1 MNNHGST
8 RDASAKETAGWL
20 EAAIAW
26 EVCASLHRKFCKGKD
41 ALFSTRQADYVR
53 HAEDARKKAQERP
66 DADEI
71 AVENYKAKWDA
82 ELGRT
87 AMKFVDRAGDVHP
100 GIDGADRI
108 CAEFYKAMCEVIE
121 RMPHV
126 QKMSS
131 RTEQD
136 NEEQPSVRPTRS
148 LLSPAEQQWILAS
161 PVAISVLMDAIDLN
175 HSKAASVMESDEIPP
190 WPPKR
195 YKELKALGRSIVA
208 RDPDCFEP
216 EVLRTFGFQ
225 NQKSPTSSYEELL
238 AAAEESRKTSRELL
252 NAQAKTLNGKWIP
265 IDPSWVEPFETAL
278 KAQERLYAAIDA
290 ARASKVGA
298 LVAAKQCLEM
308 GESFRA
314 LRRVVNLLLEARR
327 NLSPEDHELR
337 DQIDRLLRGDAASST
352 QGQ

>member
-1 MNNHGST
+1 MTNS
-8 RDASAKETAGWL
+8 
-20 EAAIAW
+20 
-26 EVCASLHRKFCKGKD
+26 
-41 ALFSTRQADYVR
+41 VR
-53 HAEDARKKAQERP
+53 
-66 DADEI
+66 
-71 AVENYKAKWDA
+71 
-82 ELGRT
+82 
-87 AMKFVDRAGDVHP
+87 
-100 GIDGADRI
+100 ADRI
-108 CAEFYKAMCEVIE
+108 CAEFYKMCEVIE
-121 RMPHV
+121 GMLHV

-148 LLSPAEQQWILAS
+148 LLSPAEQQWILES

-252 NAQAKTLNGKWIP
+252 NAQAKTLNGKSIP

>member
-53 HAEDARKKAQERP
+53 HAEDARKKVQERP
-66 DADEI
+66 STEEI

-121 RMPHV
+121 RMPHI
-126 QKMSS
+126 QKMSHSSAREEKAPLTEAYEKLLEAAKES
-131 RTEQD
+131 REAGQ
-136 NEEQPSVRPTRS
+136 S
-148 LLSPAEQQWILAS
+148 LLS
-161 PVAISVLMDAIDLN
+161 
-175 HSKAASVMESDEIPP
+175 
-190 WPPKR
+190 
-195 YKELKALGRSIVA
+195 
-208 RDPDCFEP
+208 
-216 EVLRTFGFQ
+216 
-225 NQKSPTSSYEELL
+225 
-238 AAAEESRKTSRELL
+238 
-252 NAQAKTLNGKWIP
+252 AQAKTLNGKSIP
-265 IDPSWVEPFETAL
+265 IDPSWVEPFEEAL
-278 KAQERLYAAIDA
+278 ERLYAAIDYASA
-290 ARASKVGA
+290 A
-298 LVAAKQCLEM
+298 
-308 GESFRA
+308 
-314 LRRVVNLLLEARR
+314 
-327 NLSPEDHELR
+327 
-337 DQIDRLLRGDAASST
+337 

>member
-100 GIDGADRI
+100 GIDDADAI

-126 QKMSS
+126 QKMSHSSAREEKAPLTEAYEKLLEAAKES
-131 RTEQD
+131 REAGQ
-136 NEEQPSVRPTRS
+136 S
-148 LLSPAEQQWILAS
+148 LLS
-161 PVAISVLMDAIDLN
+161 
-175 HSKAASVMESDEIPP
+175 
-190 WPPKR
+190 
-195 YKELKALGRSIVA
+195 
-208 RDPDCFEP
+208 
-216 EVLRTFGFQ
+216 
-225 NQKSPTSSYEELL
+225 
-238 AAAEESRKTSRELL
+238 
-252 NAQAKTLNGKWIP
+252 AQAKTLNGKSIP
-265 IDPSWVEPFETAL
+265 INPSWVEPFEEAL
-278 KAQERLYAAIDA
+278 ERLYAAIDY
-290 ARASKVGA
+290 ARAA
-298 LVAAKQCLEM
+298 
-308 GESFRA
+308 
-314 LRRVVNLLLEARR
+314 
-327 NLSPEDHELR
+327 
-337 DQIDRLLRGDAASST
+337 

>member
-121 RMPHV
+121 RMPHI
-126 QKMSS
+126 QKMSHSSAREEKAPLTEAYEKLLEAAKES
-131 RTEQD
+131 REAGQ
-136 NEEQPSVRPTRS
+136 S
-148 LLSPAEQQWILAS
+148 LLS
-161 PVAISVLMDAIDLN
+161 
-175 HSKAASVMESDEIPP
+175 
-190 WPPKR
+190 
-195 YKELKALGRSIVA
+195 
-208 RDPDCFEP
+208 
-216 EVLRTFGFQ
+216 
-225 NQKSPTSSYEELL
+225 
-238 AAAEESRKTSRELL
+238 
-252 NAQAKTLNGKWIP
+252 AQAKTLNGKSIP
-265 IDPSWVEPFETAL
+265 IDPSWVEPFEEAL
-278 KAQERLYAAIDA
+278 ERLYAAIDY
-290 ARASKVGA
+290 ARAA
-298 LVAAKQCLEM
+298 
-308 GESFRA
+308 
-314 LRRVVNLLLEARR
+314 
-327 NLSPEDHELR
+327 
-337 DQIDRLLRGDAASST
+337 

>member
-100 GIDGADRI
+100 GIDDADAI
-108 CAEFYKAMCEVIE
+108 CAEFYKAMCETIE
-121 RMPHV
+121 RMPHI
-126 QKMSS
+126 QKMSHSSAREEKAPLTEAYEKLLEAAKES
-131 RTEQD
+131 REAGQ
-136 NEEQPSVRPTRS
+136 S
-148 LLSPAEQQWILAS
+148 LLS
-161 PVAISVLMDAIDLN
+161 
-175 HSKAASVMESDEIPP
+175 
-190 WPPKR
+190 
-195 YKELKALGRSIVA
+195 
-208 RDPDCFEP
+208 
-216 EVLRTFGFQ
+216 
-225 NQKSPTSSYEELL
+225 
-238 AAAEESRKTSRELL
+238 
-252 NAQAKTLNGKWIP
+252 AQAKTLNGKSIP
-265 IDPSWVEPFETAL
+265 IEPSWVEPFEEAL
-278 KAQERLYAAIDA
+278 ERLYAAIDYVRA
-290 ARASKVGA
+290 A
-298 LVAAKQCLEM
+298 
-308 GESFRA
+308 
-314 LRRVVNLLLEARR
+314 
-327 NLSPEDHELR
+327 
-337 DQIDRLLRGDAASST
+337 

>member
-1 MNNHGST
+1 M
-8 RDASAKETAGWL
+8 
-20 EAAIAW
+20 
-26 EVCASLHRKFCKGKD
+26 
-41 ALFSTRQADYVR
+41 
-53 HAEDARKKAQERP
+53 
-66 DADEI
+66 
-71 AVENYKAKWDA
+71 
-82 ELGRT
+82 
-87 AMKFVDRAGDVHP
+87 HP
-100 GIDGADRI
+100 GIDDADAI

-148 LLSPAEQQWILAS
+148 LLSPAEQQWILES
-161 PVAISVLMDAIDLN
+161 PVAISVLLDAIDLN

-195 YKELKALGRSIVA
+195 YKELKALGRNIVA

-238 AAAEESRKTSRELL
+238 AAAKESREANQVLL
-252 NAQAKTLNGKWIP
+252 SAQAKTLNGKSIP
-265 IDPSWVEPFETAL
+265 IDPSWVEPFEAAL
-278 KAQERLYAAIDA
+278 KAQERLYAAIDYASA
-290 ARASKVGA
+290 A
-298 LVAAKQCLEM
+298 
-308 GESFRA
+308 
-314 LRRVVNLLLEARR
+314 
-327 NLSPEDHELR
+327 
-337 DQIDRLLRGDAASST
+337 

>member
-100 GIDGADRI
+100 GIDDADAI
-108 CAEFYKAMCEVIE
+108 CEEFYKAMCEVLE
-121 RMPHV
+121 RMPHI
-126 QKMSS
+126 QKMSHSSAREEKAPLTEAYEKLLEAAKES
-131 RTEQD
+131 REAGQ
-136 NEEQPSVRPTRS
+136 S
-148 LLSPAEQQWILAS
+148 LLS
-161 PVAISVLMDAIDLN
+161 
-175 HSKAASVMESDEIPP
+175 
-190 WPPKR
+190 
-195 YKELKALGRSIVA
+195 
-208 RDPDCFEP
+208 
-216 EVLRTFGFQ
+216 
-225 NQKSPTSSYEELL
+225 
-238 AAAEESRKTSRELL
+238 
-252 NAQAKTLNGKWIP
+252 AQAKTLNGKSIP
-265 IDPSWVEPFETAL
+265 IDPSWVEPFEEAL
-278 KAQERLYAAIDA
+278 ERLYAAIDY
-290 ARASKVGA
+290 ARAA
-298 LVAAKQCLEM
+298 
-308 GESFRA
+308 
-314 LRRVVNLLLEARR
+314 
-327 NLSPEDHELR
+327 
-337 DQIDRLLRGDAASST
+337 